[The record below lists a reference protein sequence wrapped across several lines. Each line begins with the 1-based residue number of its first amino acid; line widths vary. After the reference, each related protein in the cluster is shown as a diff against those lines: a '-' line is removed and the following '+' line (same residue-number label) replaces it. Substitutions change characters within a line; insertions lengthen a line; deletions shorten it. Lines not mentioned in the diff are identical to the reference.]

1 MDIKKIKQIIDLIT
15 ENSIAELEL
24 HEDKESIRVCLNK
37 AAPVVSMMTPAPAI
51 TTQNPVISI
60 ETASKIDDNAS
71 KHTVKSPMVGS
82 VYLSATPGAKH
93 FVEVG
98 QHVKS
103 GDTLCLIEAMKMF
116 NRIESDK
123 AGVIAAIL
131 IKNAQAVEYNQP
143 LFVIE

>member
-1 MDIKKIKQIIDLIT
+1 MDIEKIKQIIDLVT
-15 ENSIAELEL
+15 ASNIAELEL
-24 HEDKESIRVCLNK
+24 HENQESLRVQLNK
-37 AAPVVSMMTPAPAI
+37 STPLASVIAPPMLNAVPSQIPTTTIEVSTAANS
-51 TTQNPVISI
+51 N
-60 ETASKIDDNAS
+60 

-82 VYLSATPGAKH
+82 VYLSATPGAKS

-98 QHVKS
+98 QQVKA

-131 IKNAQAVEYNQP
+131 IENAQAVEYNQP
-143 LFVIE
+143 LFTIE